1 MSRTRGALS
10 KKRKGKEQE
19 RKEGEK
25 RSRRFWRML
34 AAREDERVDEES
46 KDPTGEEGRILACV
60 VDGKA
65 KGCKWER
72 EEGSKESRQG
82 GRQAG
87 F

>member
-1 MSRTRGALS
+1 
-10 KKRKGKEQE
+10 
-19 RKEGEK
+19 
-25 RSRRFWRML
+25 ML
-34 AAREDERVDEES
+34 AAREDERVEES

-65 KGCKWER
+65 KGCKSGNAR
-72 EEGSKESRQG
+72 KEARKA